1 MHIEFP
7 LCRLLTSIHKLGII
21 KTILSAAVLDLLSCK
36 QCFSGGIAMAT
47 GCTEVALIGDQKL
60 LNPLKVL
67 KHEVTSSQTA
77 DA

>member
-1 MHIEFP
+1 M
-7 LCRLLTSIHKLGII
+7 G
-21 KTILSAAVLDLLSCK
+21 
-36 QCFSGGIAMAT
+36 T
-47 GCTEVALIGDQKL
+47 GSTEVALIGDQKL